1 MISDAFDVLCGH
13 HRFTEAL
20 FATWHGTAR
29 YSTASPAADADKLLL
44 GEGHVLG
51 LGLGTLRIDL
61 DQINSSKC
69 MGMNFAS
76 SNSTN
81 PIPAS
86 FFLAIPSREISDPL
100 HP

>member
-61 DQINSSKC
+61 DQINSSKMHGHEFC
-69 MGMNFAS
+69 LFQFIQSHPRFLLLG
-76 SNSTN
+76 NSL
-81 PIPAS
+81 S
-86 FFLAIPSREISDPL
+86 
-100 HP
+100 